1 VVEGEYT
8 SFGQSLIQY
17 LNDASSKSGRII
29 PMTGVQF
36 LNGTI
41 IIDPSSAL
49 VIDELAEI
57 LQKNAQLQVR
67 ILGYDIAGNST
78 TANKRAYSIKRELL
92 NKGITNNRIDAGGT
106 TTSGQNAVSIK
117 VISK

>member
-78 TANKRAYSIKRELL
+78 IANKRAYSIKRELL